1 MDQADTTT
9 QAEVFADASKNPV
22 AVLRV
27 WADMMEQELRP
38 ASEWKAAI
46 EDMRIAADRL
56 DDVAAMLRAAD
67 DTLAEAAGLLS
78 YDSPVAEADCN
89 EMREHIAAALRA
101 PLTARKAL
109 TVTEIAEIRDAYKR
123 IEDAAVAAERDAC
136 KQIARQ
142 HEEAS
147 RELGF
152 DGAANA
158 AASIAETISARG
170 RGEAEPLLTP
180 PASKG

>member
-9 QAEVFADASKNPV
+9 KAEVFDDANRNLPN
-22 AVLRV
+22 VLRV
-27 WADMMEQELRP
+27 WADIMERELRP
-38 ASEWKAAI
+38 ASMWNAAV
-46 EDMRIAADRL
+46 EDMRIIADRF
-56 DDVAAMLRAAD
+56 DA
-67 DTLAEAAGLLS
+67 LA
-78 YDSPVAEADCN
+78 
-89 EMREHIAAALRA
+89 R
-101 PLTARKAL
+101 
-109 TVTEIAEIRDAYKR
+109 
-123 IEDAAVAAERDAC
+123 AERDAC

-158 AASIAETISARG
+158 AASIAEAITARG